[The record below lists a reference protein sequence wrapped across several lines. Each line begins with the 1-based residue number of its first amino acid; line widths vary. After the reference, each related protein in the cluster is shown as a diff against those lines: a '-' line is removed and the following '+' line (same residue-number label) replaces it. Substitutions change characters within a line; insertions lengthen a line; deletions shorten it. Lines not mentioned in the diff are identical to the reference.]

1 MENILS
7 YQVAVFT
14 EALPTMPL
22 LKTDLLRTRLNLKN
36 GKQKQTN
43 NNKKNDLRCKKV
55 NRKYNT
61 YKKIWR
67 NSKDKAAWNLLWI
80 DFQQKN
86 TYF

>member
-22 LKTDLLRTRLNLKN
+22 LKTDLRTRLNLKN

-43 NNKKNDLRCKKV
+43 NNKKK
-55 NRKYNT
+55 
-61 YKKIWR
+61 
-67 NSKDKAAWNLLWI
+67 
-80 DFQQKN
+80 
-86 TYF
+86 

>member
-43 NNKKNDLRCKKV
+43 NNKKK
-55 NRKYNT
+55 
-61 YKKIWR
+61 
-67 NSKDKAAWNLLWI
+67 
-80 DFQQKN
+80 
-86 TYF
+86 